1 MSIIAKE
8 SIQPIIVIANLVCL
22 MMETMKDTVMLVL
35 WSCLEYLQ
43 HILFGTIPF
52 DNECLGIHATHATD
66 LELTYTLHWTHCAT
80 IPLSNSITMA
90 PILVLVAHDQI
101 IVSQY
106 YWVRENP
113 RACFT
118 HTFQPFCYPVHITVP
133 SRLKQED
140 MQFSVS
146 TTHILDIFFRC

>member
-66 LELTYTLHWTHCAT
+66 LELTYTLH
-80 IPLSNSITMA
+80 
-90 PILVLVAHDQI
+90 
-101 IVSQY
+101 
-106 YWVRENP
+106 
-113 RACFT
+113 
-118 HTFQPFCYPVHITVP
+118 
-133 SRLKQED
+133 
-140 MQFSVS
+140 
-146 TTHILDIFFRC
+146 